1 MNFRIRPSHLMLWS
15 LIESRGMETIEEG
28 DQFLCGHLKCG
39 VLSIVFFFSAL
50 LFSPPTMTSKRN
62 VGNNAAAAIPP
73 PPIQPSPRNYCDDQG
88 VRVRWP
94 VLIYRFQSHRGWEVY
109 ADGAS
114 ERRAPPPSSGNNAP
128 PAGGDGGRGG
138 ASAEE
143 LTAAPREGCI
153 EVRKMRLRIR
163 LFQQHVPWDA
173 DRPSS
178 STSARGDCG
187 DEGRGDSDVPG
198 SDGWNDNALLV
209 RRRNT
214 LLVTTRRGRGA
225 VVFRF
230 LSTRDCVDFC
240 DRLVHLNRRVLLA
253 PPRRLRDGGGGGD
266 VDDAVD
272 DADASSRKW
281 APDCR
286 ALPNGAVVA
295 ADERRRELLID
306 EANGAKRRC
315 LAATLGDR
323 DAGDSSHRRECI
335 VNYIVQ
341 LAHSE
346 EFRGFVDEIERGL
359 ECAPDTAAIHAAL
372 GLR

>member
-1 MNFRIRPSHLMLWS
+1 
-15 LIESRGMETIEEG
+15 
-28 DQFLCGHLKCG
+28 
-39 VLSIVFFFSAL
+39 
-50 LFSPPTMTSKRN
+50 MTSKRN
-62 VGNNAAAAIPP
+62 VGNNAASATLPP
-73 PPIQPSPRNYCDDQG
+73 AQPSPRNYCDDQG
-88 VRVRWP
+88 VRDRWP

-109 ADGAS
+109 SDGAS
-114 ERRAPPPSSGNNAP
+114 ERRTPPPSFGNNAP
-128 PAGGDGGRGG
+128 PAGGDCGRGG
-138 ASAEE
+138 ATAEE

-178 STSARGDCG
+178 STSARGDGG
-187 DEGRGDSDVPG
+187 DDEDGDDGRGDSDVPG

-253 PPRRLRDGGGGGD
+253 PPRRLRGGGGGGD
-266 VDDAVD
+266 VDDDAD
-272 DADASSRKW
+272 EDADASLRKW
-281 APDCR
+281 AP
-286 ALPNGAVVA
+286 A
-295 ADERRRELLID
+295 ADERRRELLIN

-323 DAGDSSHRRECI
+323 DAGDSSRRRECI

-359 ECAPDTAAIHAAL
+359 ECTPDTAAIHAAL
-372 GLR
+372 GF

>member
-1 MNFRIRPSHLMLWS
+1 
-15 LIESRGMETIEEG
+15 
-28 DQFLCGHLKCG
+28 
-39 VLSIVFFFSAL
+39 
-50 LFSPPTMTSKRN
+50 MTSKRN
-62 VGNNAAAAIPP
+62 VGNNAAATTNPP
-73 PPIQPSPRNYCDDQG
+73 AQPSPRNYCDDQG
-88 VRVRWP
+88 IRDRWP

-109 ADGAS
+109 SDGAS
-114 ERRAPPPSSGNNAP
+114 EPRRTPPPSSGNAP

-138 ASAEE
+138 ATAEE

-178 STSARGDCG
+178 STSARGDGG
-187 DEGRGDSDVPG
+187 DDEDGDDGRGDSDVPG

-253 PPRRLRDGGGGGD
+253 PPRRLRGGGGGGD
-266 VDDAVD
+266 VED
-272 DADASSRKW
+272 DADEDADESSRKW
-281 APDCR
+281 APDGR

-306 EANGAKRRC
+306 EANAAKRRC

-323 DAGDSSHRRECI
+323 DAGNSSRRRECI

-359 ECAPDTAAIHAAL
+359 ECTPDTAAIHAAL
-372 GLR
+372 GF